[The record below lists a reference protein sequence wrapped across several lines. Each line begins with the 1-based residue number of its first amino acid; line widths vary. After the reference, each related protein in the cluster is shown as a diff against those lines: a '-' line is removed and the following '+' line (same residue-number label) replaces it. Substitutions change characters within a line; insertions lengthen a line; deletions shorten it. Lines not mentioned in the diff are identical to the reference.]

1 MMVVK
6 TKALILRGIPVGD
19 QDRLLTMLS
28 AELGVISVSARGVAR
43 NGNRLAAATQPMMYG
58 EYMLFQGT
66 SRYSLNQGEVI
77 ASFFDLALEPERY
90 ERAVRL
96 LSMSADAGMVPEA
109 AAEVLELTL
118 HALHRLM
125 PNTKVPMDPDLVVGI
140 FELKMLQISGL
151 TPHLTGCIQCGT
163 SAIDQIRFSHRH
175 GGFLCE
181 QCDPGD
187 PSAVPVSA
195 GVAKAMLY
203 TLCAP
208 VRSLFRFELAAP
220 QVGNFLD
227 VVSRYAEERWE
238 KRHARKR
245 SLYAD
250 ADGSAGASDS

>member
-1 MMVVK
+1 MVVK
-6 TKALILRGIPVGD
+6 TKALVLRAMPVGD

-28 AELGVISVSARGVAR
+28 ADLGVISVSARGVAR
-43 NGNRLAAATQPMMYG
+43 NGNRFAAATQPMMYG
-58 EYMLFQGT
+58 EYVLFQGS

-125 PNTKVPMDPDLVVGI
+125 PGARVPMDPDLAVGI

-151 TPHLTGCIQCGT
+151 TPHLTGCVQCGT

-181 QCDPGD
+181 QCEPDDPT
-187 PSAVPVSA
+187 AVPVSA

-208 VRSLFRFELAAP
+208 VPSLFRFELASPLA
-220 QVGNFLD
+220 GSFLD
-227 VVSRYAEERWE
+227 LVSRYAEDRWE
-238 KRHARKR
+238 KRHAKKK
-245 SLYAD
+245 SLYGDTDEPSRESEA
-250 ADGSAGASDS
+250 

>member
-6 TKALILRGIPVGD
+6 TKALILRGMPVGD

-28 AELGVISVSARGVAR
+28 ADLGVITVSARGVGR

-58 EYMLFQGT
+58 EYVLFQGI

-90 ERAVRL
+90 ERAVRM

-109 AAEVLELTL
+109 ASEVLELTL

-125 PNTKVPMDPDLVVGI
+125 PNAKVPMDPDLVVGI

-151 TPHLTGCIQCGT
+151 TPHLTGCVRCGT
-163 SAIDQIRFSHRH
+163 SGIDRIRFSHGH

-181 QCDPGD
+181 TCDPED
-187 PSAVPVSA
+187 PTAVPVSA

-208 VRSLFRFELAAP
+208 VQSLFRFDLAAA
-220 QVGNFLD
+220 QVGIFLD

-238 KRHARKR
+238 KSHPRKR
-245 SLYAD
+245 SLYGNSEDPAT
-250 ADGSAGASDS
+250 AGEY

>member
-1 MMVVK
+1 MIVK

-28 AELGVISVSARGVAR
+28 ADLGVISVSARGVAR
-43 NGNRLAAATQPMMYG
+43 NGNRFAAVTQPMIYG
-58 EYMLFQGT
+58 EYVLFQGS

-109 AAEVLELTL
+109 AAEVLDLTL

-125 PNTKVPMDPDLVVGI
+125 PNSRVRMDPDLVVGI

-151 TPHLTGCIQCGT
+151 TPHLTGCVLCGT
-163 SAIDQIRFSHRH
+163 SGIDQIRFSHHH

-181 QCDPGD
+181 QCDSDD
-187 PSAVPVSA
+187 PTAVPISA

-203 TLCAP
+203 TLCSP
-208 VRSLFRFELAAP
+208 VQSLFRFELETTLA
-220 QVGNFLD
+220 GSFLD
-227 VVSRYAEERWE
+227 VVSRYSQERWE
-238 KRHARKR
+238 KGHVPKT
-245 SLYAD
+245 SLYGKSADKSD
-250 ADGSAGASDS
+250 ADNL